1 MRSPDYLLKSIVIK
15 EGLHK
20 KVNRINCQKYNN
32 LKEGIV
38 YDPVLDQQYMDLLSD
53 YGYASML
60 EAKRINHAS
69 YTRIKRLKDRIMS
82 YLSMGQCIFI
92 TLTFRPS
99 ALKET
104 TEKQRRIDVSRFLKS
119 VSQYYVANIDYGV
132 DDRFTKREH
141 YHALV
146 VSDWVDGKWKHGRI
160 HRERVRL
167 NEESTDKKISKYIS
181 KLTNHAIKDSTK
193 RCCYIYSRG

>member
-1 MRSPDYLLKSIVIK
+1 MRSPDYLLKSIVMK

-20 KVNRINCQKYNN
+20 KVNRISLQKYNN
-32 LKEGIV
+32 KKDGIV
-38 YDPVLDQQYMDLLSD
+38 YDPILDQQYMDLLSE

-69 YTRIKRLKDRIMS
+69 YYRIKRLKDRIIS

-99 ALKET
+99 ALKVT
-104 TEKQRRIDVSRFLKS
+104 TERQRRIDVSRFLRS

-132 DDRFTKREH
+132 DDRYTKREH
-141 YHALV
+141 YHAIV

-160 HRERVRL
+160 HREKVRL
-167 NEESTDKKISKYIS
+167 NESDTDKKISKYIS